1 VFESRFPAQK
11 PPCRGRDEAEEIEMI
26 RKQVNRKR
34 KPTET
39 PSTGQGAASA
49 LEALIKRRATAPGSG
64 NPPPAPKKH

>member
-1 VFESRFPAQK
+1 
-11 PPCRGRDEAEEIEMI
+11 MI

-49 LEALIKRRATAPGSG
+49 LEAMVKRRAAAPGSG